1 MRDMPGENPSLIK
14 GVQCTVGSSK
24 WGNFRV
30 FYGLSG
36 ISLSTDFSTCYCCC
50 WCFSEIAG
58 FLLVYSLWR
67 YCCGPLC
74 LAFLIWQPCPLLE
87 LRIELLTKREIN
99 YDQNINFNS
108 LYTAF
113 FSKLMIM
120 LFRLQHTHT
129 CTHTYKTKKPS
140 IFFFFSNRLSWFPW
154 LLLLIKTA

>member
-1 MRDMPGENPSLIK
+1 MRRWEDAFFASLLHNQRATPKWGTCLGRIRPSLK

-50 WCFSEIAG
+50 WCFSEIAE

-74 LAFLIWQPCPLLE
+74 LAFLIWLPHPLLGVLNWVTGQE
-87 LRIELLTKREIN
+87 GN
-99 YDQNINFNS
+99 
-108 LYTAF
+108 
-113 FSKLMIM
+113 KLWPKYQFQFP
-120 LFRLQHTHT
+120 LH
-129 CTHTYKTKKPS
+129 C
-140 IFFFFSNRLSWFPW
+140 IFF
-154 LLLLIKTA
+154 KTDDYAIDTTAHTRMHINI